1 MPLSTRTP
9 RLVWRAMA
17 SCGLQNGK
25 INSYQD
31 IHFSQ
36 LYDWQPHLVEGRTAR
51 EFLRDNSA
59 RVQARLTEEDG
70 GTRVDFDAVH
80 ARDEF
85 DFWASRRFQ
94 RRLMPRIEQFLRET
108 PLDWR
113 EKDEVE
119 KVVAPIASPT
129 DFSTRPLTSEPSLE
143 SLLPLRAPLMSP
155 GEWLYFGTAM
165 GVFVLATWV
174 NAWGLVA
181 LAFAGWTWW
190 NGRRM
195 KKTDWKSLIFWS
207 VLGLYGSWQ
216 MVRSWF

>member
-25 INSYQD
+25 INSYQEV
-31 IHFSQ
+31 HFSQ

-59 RVQARLTEEDG
+59 RVQARLTEENG

-94 RRLMPRIEQFLRET
+94 RRLMPQIEQFLRET
-108 PLDWR
+108 PLDWS
-113 EKDEVE
+113 EEGQVQEV
-119 KVVAPIASPT
+119 APPIASPT
-129 DFSTRPLTSEPSLE
+129 DFSVRSGDNNAVFE
-143 SLLPLRAPLMSP
+143 SVLPLRTALLSP
-155 GEWLYFGTAM
+155 GEWLRCGAIM
-165 GVFVLATWV
+165 GAFVLGSWANV
-174 NAWGLVA
+174 WGLVA
-181 LAFAGWTWW
+181 LSFAVWTWW
-190 NGRRM
+190 NGRRT
-195 KKTDWKSLIFWS
+195 KKTDWSSLIFWS
-207 VLGLYGSWQ
+207 ALAGYGTWQ
-216 MVRSWF
+216 MVRTWF